1 MSWRLKLGAWSFS
14 GRWGAVEG
22 SRHAL
27 PPKPPARLS
36 HLRPSLR
43 TNALLM
49 ALAML
54 VLPQLIVVGWSLME
68 RDIGGKLQWETKT
81 SADEAA
87 EAIANTAETDSADME
102 ARLDEIAAR
111 RGTRIR
117 VVRDDGATR
126 FDLDADRGTDLVHQ
140 IGTLFF
146 GPDGAPTLREFDE
159 TLGPVTKRPE
169 VVKVTGWATS
179 PAPPPPPLLEES
191 SHAYPFAI
199 ARKPDASSA
208 APVSTAFR
216 SGPPPPNEPTV
227 VTGCRVSPAGKLLVC
242 HAARAVTLDGRP
254 HVVYAQ
260 ESSRRAV
267 RALYDLRY
275 HLARLSIVMLPFALV
290 FSWWMGRRMV
300 RPIEWLRERVLE
312 KAKSAN
318 PRADIDLSGGD
329 EVRDLAEAFNDLLGA
344 LDQRRRANEA
354 FVADLV
360 HEFKNPVAAIRACAE
375 SLASGG
381 ADEKRAARLAK
392 ILSDSSGRLDALVSQ
407 FLELARAE
415 AGMPNEARADVDLGA
430 LANGVATAAS
440 DSFEDVTFV
449 VEADPDT
456 IVVGVAPRLDS
467 LVRNLVDNAASF
479 AGKGGSVRIVVRR
492 EPAAAAGSEIVALE
506 ISDTGPGIAAEDL
519 PRVFDR
525 FFTTRALA
533 RPDIDRPGPKRHG
546 SGLGLAL
553 VKAVAEAHG
562 GEVSALGT
570 RAPGEGAT
578 FRVTLPART

>member
-1 MSWRLKLGAWSFS
+1 MKLGSWFFG
-14 GRWGAVEG
+14 GRWGSLQRRRIDSSAPRAG
-22 SRHAL
+22 SEH
-27 PPKPPARLS
+27 LS

-43 TNALLM
+43 TNALLIV
-49 ALAML
+49 LAML

-68 RDIGGKLQWETKT
+68 RDIGGKLQWEAKI
-81 SADEAA
+81 SAEEAA
-87 EAIANTAETDSADME
+87 LVIAAGDPATME
-102 ARLDEIAAR
+102 ERVEEIAR
-111 RGTRIR
+111 RWGTRIR
-117 VVRDDGATR
+117 VVDEDASTR
-126 FDLDADRGTDLVHQ
+126 FDADADRGTDLVHQ

-159 TLGPVTKRPE
+159 TLGPVPRRPE
-169 VVKVTGWATS
+169 VVTVTAWTAA
-179 PAPPPPPLLEES
+179 APGPPKPELRED
-191 SHAYPFAI
+191 HGHQYPI
-199 ARKPDASSA
+199 GTARVPDGSSA

-216 SGPPPPNEPTV
+216 AEAPPPPWPGVE
-227 VTGCRVSPAGKLLVC
+227 TGCRTSPAGKLLVC
-242 HAARAVTLDGRP
+242 HAATATTLDGRA
-254 HVVYAQ
+254 HVIYVQ

-275 HLARLSIVMLPFALV
+275 HLARLSIVMLPLALA

-318 PRADIDLSGGD
+318 PRADIDLRGGD

-344 LDQRRRANEA
+344 LDERRRANEA

-375 SLASGG
+375 SLESGSV
-381 ADEKRAARLAK
+381 DEKRAARLAK
-392 ILSDSSGRLDALVSQ
+392 ILADSSGRLDALVSQ

-415 AGMPNEARADVDLGA
+415 AGMPNEARAEVDVGA
-430 LANGVATAAS
+430 LASGVVS
-440 DSFEDVTFV
+440 SLEPSFEGVRFV
-449 VEADPDT
+449 VDADPGT
-456 IVVGVAPRLDS
+456 LVVGVAPRLDS

-479 AGKGGSVRIVVRR
+479 AGSGGEVRVVVRR
-492 EPAAAAGSEIVALE
+492 EAGATEGSSQGSVIAIE
-506 ISDTGPGIAAEDL
+506 ISDTGPGIAEGDL

-525 FFTTRALA
+525 FFTTRARALPEQGA
-533 RPDIDRPGPKRHG
+533 TRTRRDG

-562 GEVSALGT
+562 GEVSARST
-570 RAPGEGAT
+570 PGNGAT
-578 FRVTLPART
+578 FRVTLPPRG